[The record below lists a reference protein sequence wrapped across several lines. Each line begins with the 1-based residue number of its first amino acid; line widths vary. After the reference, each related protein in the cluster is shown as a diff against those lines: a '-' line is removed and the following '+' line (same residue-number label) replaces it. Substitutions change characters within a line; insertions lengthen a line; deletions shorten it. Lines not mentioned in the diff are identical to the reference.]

1 MRQQWNSAGS
11 DPHATLGRVRGDE
24 ARTKELHNLRV
35 ALATFALQLDAFEL
49 RIRERPLGA
58 QLGMPGVASD
68 GRRQASEGIDAR
80 WSTRSHGK
88 KSAG

>member
-35 ALATFALQLDAFEL
+35 ALAMFALQLDAFEL
-49 RIRERPLGA
+49 RIREGRLRPSQECRAWRPTAG
-58 QLGMPGVASD
+58 
-68 GRRQASEGIDAR
+68 GRLQKE
-80 WSTRSHGK
+80 
-88 KSAG
+88 